1 MPPSAWRRPAW
12 KRLPR
17 GFVTVP
23 SSLSPLPLSILTAPL
38 FPMPVASCPVTG
50 CESVGDRSEL
60 AHGSVERSNSA
71 VTCLPGPFFGPYI
84 VQTLFLESR
93 WGVDSGSGTR
103 LCSAFLFPRPS
114 RFRVCAVF
122 VLGPTEFRARRV
134 RAGVELEAGWSG
146 PSSSPVR
153 GRLLFS
159 GPFPCG
165 WGNQGLGATLVRHRA
180 KSVGARAASP
190 GSRGLTWNRPV
201 CTDSARSV

>member
-1 MPPSAWRRPAW
+1 METDPNSLTSAWKEATLQSPVYRALFLALTW
-12 KRLPR
+12 YKRY
-17 GFVTVP
+17 
-23 SSLSPLPLSILTAPL
+23 S
-38 FPMPVASCPVTG
+38 
-50 CESVGDRSEL
+50 
-60 AHGSVERSNSA
+60 
-71 VTCLPGPFFGPYI
+71 
-84 VQTLFLESR
+84 LESR

-165 WGNQGLGATLVRHRA
+165 WGNQGLGATLVRRRA

-190 GSRGLTWNRPV
+190 GSWGLTQIPGSHPELPCLHRLGKV
-201 CTDSARSV
+201 CVIVKPDPQEAGNLTGLHDGVWGSTAPFPTAEC